1 MQAQE
6 ANMQATNPKTMN
18 NIMEANMEPKISTYQ
33 VSKGNKT
40 EKRYK
45 VSLVIKDT
53 EIPAYLTVAPL
64 LTRYTEFSENGDA
77 EKFGKNLEDGKMSVS
92 LVSGVPNVVARQMP
106 RLENDQTTT
115 IAKLKEYHDSLVLY
129 AFHNLPKKGAG
140 SCAFATKARARA
152 KKENADNVEERA
164 AEIYLENAHCGGVV
178 EKEFEEGTREVVVM
192 KRKVTS
198 YEGGVKG
205 RYPPVFHKIDFEGS
219 YHEVEVGDY
228 LQKGTLVQCRARP
241 QFFTA
246 PSMYGTT
253 LSLDKDIIIVW
264 RPKANKRS
272 YESAVLPAFVDGD
285 DEEPEEPEE
294 PEAKRARTE

>member
-1 MQAQE
+1 MNTQE
-6 ANMQATNPKTMN
+6 QQATNPKTMN

-33 VSKGNKT
+33 VSKGSKT

-45 VSLVIKDT
+45 VSLVTKDT

-64 LTRYTEFSENGDA
+64 LTRFTEFSENGDA

-92 LVSGVPNVVARQMP
+92 LVSGVPDVVARQMP
-106 RLENDQTTT
+106 RLVDDQTTT
-115 IAKLKEYHDSLVLY
+115 IAKLRAYHASLVLH

-152 KKENADNVEERA
+152 KKENVDNVEERA
-164 AEIYLENAHCGGVV
+164 AEIYLENAHCGGIA
-178 EKEFEEGTREVVVM
+178 EKEFEDGTREVVVM

-198 YEGGVKG
+198 YEAGVKG
-205 RYPPVFHKIDFEGS
+205 RYPPVFHKIDFEGK

-272 YESAVLPAFVDGD
+272 YKSAVLPAFVDGD
-285 DEEPEEPEE
+285 E
-294 PEAKRARTE
+294 PEAKRVRTE

>member
-1 MQAQE
+1 M
-6 ANMQATNPKTMN
+6 
-18 NIMEANMEPKISTYQ
+18 
-33 VSKGNKT
+33 
-40 EKRYK
+40 
-45 VSLVIKDT
+45 
-53 EIPAYLTVAPL
+53 APL

-219 YHEVEVGDY
+219 YHEVEVGD
-228 LQKGTLVQCRARP
+228 
-241 QFFTA
+241 
-246 PSMYGTT
+246 
-253 LSLDKDIIIVW
+253 
-264 RPKANKRS
+264 
-272 YESAVLPAFVDGD
+272 
-285 DEEPEEPEE
+285 
-294 PEAKRARTE
+294 